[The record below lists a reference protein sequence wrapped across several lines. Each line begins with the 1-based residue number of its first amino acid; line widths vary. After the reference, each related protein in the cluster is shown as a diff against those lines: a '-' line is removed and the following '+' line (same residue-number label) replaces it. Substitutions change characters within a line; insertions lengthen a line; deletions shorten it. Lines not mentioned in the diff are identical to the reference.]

1 MNMSSRDPSKKWQG
15 ALPEP
20 AGTGCQACLEGVCS
34 VHRAGTA
41 YRTTHF
47 GTVKRFVDDLANGA
61 GTPAA
66 LRAAAEATIDMARG
80 APCRGAGGASYFVVA
95 QYVAG
100 TDDHRTPSGVF
111 ANRCAALSQNKTAL

>member
-66 LRAAAEATIDMARG
+66 LL
-80 APCRGAGGASYFVVA
+80 
-95 QYVAG
+95 
-100 TDDHRTPSGVF
+100 
-111 ANRCAALSQNKTAL
+111 AALRTSWSLNTLQEQTIIGHLLGYSLTAVPR